1 MIDLMDF
8 ITILVFMLVMAAVF
22 YQRVT
27 DNIQKKAA
35 KKNSLS
41 ASDLSACSGKAV
53 CANRRGIFCTI
64 IHICGRRA
72 EKYFCTEKKE
82 RKKRNEMPAE
92 RKEQGKEDGNEIHPL
107 PSLKM
112 LPKRA
117 ARLSIPKYSIANMIE
132 DPLPE

>member
-1 MIDLMDF
+1 MDF

-35 KKNSLS
+35 KKKT
-41 ASDLSACSGKAV
+41 ASPHQTFQPV
-53 CANRRGIFCTI
+53 Q
-64 IHICGRRA
+64 
-72 EKYFCTEKKE
+72 EKPFVQTEGEYSVPSYISVEEGLKNTSVRKKKE

-107 PSLKM
+107 PSLKNASEAR
-112 LPKRA
+112 RA
-117 ARLSIPKYSIANMIE
+117 FIYSEIFNRKY
-132 DPLPE
+132 D